1 MLEPQPK
8 YIKAPGYRLNASTQ
22 DKNFIKRQN
31 KFHKS
36 KTLKDEMP
44 DALYNSNSIV
54 KQSEKLSNVRRS
66 KKRMTQLEKNID
78 LPDTL
83 LGFNEY
89 KENKIHKDTRVRK
102 MLRSESLHP
111 DLPDILEPINEII
124 TSTMPK
130 PYVIKEESKNQ
141 EISENDYNK
150 EEFIK
155 EEKKEDEIIENNN
168 IEEKKVEITE
178 ERLEELKKLEIEKQK
193 LEEEKKKLE
202 EQKKFDEEQ
211 KRLDEE
217 KRLEEQ

>member
-150 EEFIK
+150 EQFIK
-155 EEKKEDEIIENNN
+155 G
-168 IEEKKVEITE
+168 
-178 ERLEELKKLEIEKQK
+178 LKK
-193 LEEEKKKLE
+193 
-202 EQKKFDEEQ
+202 KFSSFKEVFIVDIFVCLRFSETFLLGSFCN
-211 KRLDEE
+211 KFSFFISFIVVKVL
-217 KRLEEQ
+217 L

>member
-124 TSTMPK
+124 TSTIPK
-130 PYVIKEESKNQ
+130 PYVIKEASK
-141 EISENDYNK
+141 
-150 EEFIK
+150 IK
-155 EEKKEDEIIENNN
+155 KFQKMIIIKKN
-168 IEEKKVEITE
+168 
-178 ERLEELKKLEIEKQK
+178 LS
-193 LEEEKKKLE
+193 KKK
-202 EQKKFDEEQ
+202 KKKM
-211 KRLDEE
+211 KRW
-217 KRLEEQ
+217 RIII